1 MDVMICTL
9 REKIVMDLKSLN
21 GDYVVMMMM
30 AILTPRIRDSSYY
43 SCVTE
48 KPG

>member
-21 GDYVVMMMM
+21 GD
-30 AILTPRIRDSSYY
+30 
-43 SCVTE
+43 CV
-48 KPG
+48 GDGDDGNSLYQDLW